1 MKKQHAAIAIL
12 IAAALLS
19 PASADQIV
27 YFVNGKAITVKSVEK
42 GPKITV
48 LEVEGGGRI
57 GVPSEQIEKIEDL
70 QPASPGVG
78 YTPPVAA
85 PPVTAPAAII
95 NNPPVGA
102 TNPAT
107 TPTPPTAS
115 PVATGPGTG
124 GHMGAPGS
132 MPTQPIG
139 IGGDT
144 VAAGTEAATG
154 AKEVAANPALRSAP
168 AGMPPPMPG
177 VARQDGAG
185 GRTGAMPQRQFRRG
199 NAYSK
204 ARPPILYG
212 GGQQTGRPL
221 QPGGAPAGAA
231 AAADAG
237 LKNPPPPPEPEVPVQ
252 DEPLDEA
259 PEDPAAA
266 SPAEPGADAPQG
278 EGAAPE
284 TPTDDGGNES

>member
-12 IAAALLS
+12 VAAALLS
-19 PASADQIV
+19 PVSADQVV

-57 GVPSEQIEKIEDL
+57 GVPSEQIEKIEEL

-78 YTPPVAA
+78 YTSPVAA
-85 PPVTAPAAII
+85 PPVTAPATVI
-95 NNPPVGA
+95 NNPPAGA

-107 TPTPPTAS
+107 APAPPTS
-115 PVATGPGTG
+115 PVATGPGMG
-124 GHMGAPGS
+124 GKTGAPGS

-139 IGGDT
+139 IGGET
-144 VAAGTEAATG
+144 AAAGTEAVPG
-154 AKEVAANPALRSAP
+154 AKEVAANPALRSTP
-168 AGMPPPMPG
+168 AGVPPMAG
-177 VARQDGAG
+177 VARQDGAS
-185 GRTGAMPQRQFRRG
+185 GRAGAMPQRQFRRG
-199 NAYSK
+199 NAYNK

-212 GGQQTGRPL
+212 GGQPSGRPL

-231 AAADAG
+231 AAAEAG

-259 PEDPAAA
+259 PEDPGAVP
-266 SPAEPGADAPQG
+266 PAEPGADAPQG
-278 EGAAPE
+278 DGAAAE